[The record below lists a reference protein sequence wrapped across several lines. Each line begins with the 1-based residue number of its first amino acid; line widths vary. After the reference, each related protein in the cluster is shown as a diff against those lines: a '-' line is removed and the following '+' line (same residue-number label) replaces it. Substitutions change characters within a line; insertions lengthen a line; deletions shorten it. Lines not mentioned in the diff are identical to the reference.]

1 MIMVSH
7 DHQLADSFCNR
18 VVWMDHSKLVADG
31 LPGHIAERDLVRNL
45 NG

>member
-7 DHQLADSFCNR
+7 DHQLVDSFCSR
-18 VVWMDHSKLVADG
+18 VAWMDHSKLVADG
-31 LPGHIAERDLVRNL
+31 LPGHIAERDLVRNP

>member
-7 DHQLADSFCNR
+7 DHQLVESFCNR

-31 LPGHIAERDLVRNL
+31 LPEDIAKCYLARKL